1 MNAQKKENA
10 RDVKNAKQTQDAR
23 DEMQH
28 TEAVRQMSDAADG
41 GATPKLFDSE
51 YRFACIVWAHEPL
64 TTRELVR
71 LCQEQLEWKRT
82 TTYTVLKRLCERG
95 VFQMEQSV
103 VSSKIPR
110 AEIQR
115 GESRQF
121 VKRTFGGSLPGF
133 IAAFLG
139 GGDTLTEQE
148 AEEIKAI
155 IDQHR
160 RGAEEERT

>member
-1 MNAQKKENA
+1 ME
-10 RDVKNAKQTQDAR
+10 
-23 DEMQH
+23 
-28 TEAVRQMSDAADG
+28 
-41 GATPKLFDSE
+41 TPKLFDSE
-51 YRFACIVWAHEPL
+51 YKFACIVWAHEPV
-64 TTRELVR
+64 TTRELVQ

-95 VFQMEQSV
+95 IFQTENSV
-103 VSSKIPR
+103 VTSRIPR
-110 AEIQR
+110 EAIQQ

-139 GGDTLTEQE
+139 NDKLTEQE
-148 AEEIKAI
+148 AEELKAM

-160 RGAEEERT
+160 EASP

>member
-1 MNAQKKENA
+1 ME
-10 RDVKNAKQTQDAR
+10 
-23 DEMQH
+23 
-28 TEAVRQMSDAADG
+28 
-41 GATPKLFDSE
+41 TPKIFDSE
-51 YRFACIVWAHEPL
+51 YRFACIVWAHEPV
-64 TTRELVR
+64 TTRELVQ

-95 VFQMEQSV
+95 IFQTENSV
-103 VSSKIPR
+103 VTSQISR
-110 AEIQR
+110 AEIQQ

-139 GGDTLTEQE
+139 NDKLTEQE
-148 AEEIKAI
+148 AEELKAM

-160 RGAEEERT
+160 EASP